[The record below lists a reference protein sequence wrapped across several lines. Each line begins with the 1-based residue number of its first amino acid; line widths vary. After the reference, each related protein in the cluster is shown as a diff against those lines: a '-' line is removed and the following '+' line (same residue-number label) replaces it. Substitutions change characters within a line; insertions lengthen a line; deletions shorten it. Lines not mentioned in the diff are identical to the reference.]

1 MSSSGMDCNK
11 YIFDLYINDIKKYK
25 LLTKEEERE
34 LLIRKANGDMKAR
47 ETLINSN
54 QLLIISMAKRKSQ
67 KYVQLL
73 PLIQVGNIGLIR
85 SIDLFDIKNDVKLST
100 FATPM
105 INWEMN
111 RYLFDNHCIRVPY
124 HLQVLLYKINQLM
137 IEYQAKGINYSYDSL
152 AKDLNIT
159 KKKLLYVLFS
169 PKADYGSHDEKNTEI
184 FSDYK
189 LEDEVEFKIAQDFL
203 QEFLDDNLTEDEK
216 EVLYYRYGFMDK
228 EYTYDQIDEKLNLRH
243 YESKSKEARAL
254 RKLRNVKSKNRE
266 LLMNARSIIMQ

>member
-1 MSSSGMDCNK
+1 
-11 YIFDLYINDIKKYK
+11 
-25 LLTKEEERE
+25 
-34 LLIRKANGDMKAR
+34 MKAR

-137 IEYQAKGINYSYDSL
+137 IEYQAKGISYSYDSL

-159 KKKLLYVLFS
+159 KEKLLYVLFS
-169 PKADYGSHDEKNTEI
+169 PKVYYGSHDEQNTEI
-184 FSDYK
+184 SSDYK
-189 LEDEVEFKIAQDFL
+189 LEDEVEFKIGK
-203 QEFLDDNLTEDEK
+203 EFLHEYLNENLTEDEK

-228 EYTYDQIDEKLNLRH
+228 EYTYEQIDEKLNLRH
-243 YESKSKEARAL
+243 YESTSKEAKAL